1 MLKYSVKSD
10 KTNPS
15 KLTLIANEGAK
26 EWRIVESNYKMILD
40 WLKSN
45 LEFKESSIEQYK
57 NRMDA
62 VTIHNTRVTALQS
75 LLEEARVSTSSKS
88 EYYFTILDGDLS
100 NYQMK

>member
-10 KTNPS
+10 KENPS
-15 KLTLIANEGAK
+15 KLTLIATEGAK

-45 LEFKESSIEQYK
+45 LEFKESSIEQNK

-62 VTIHNTRVTALQS
+62 VTIHSTRVNALQG
-75 LLEEARVSTSSKS
+75 LLEEARVSASAKS
-88 EYYFTILDGDLS
+88 EYYFIVLDSDLS
-100 NYQMK
+100 NYHTK